1 MERCDMAG
9 QFKSKYSPAISNR
22 QASSQHPQPLEW
34 AAEKHCDNQLC
45 SEENIAV
52 GIDCDN
58 FGT

>member
-1 MERCDMAG
+1 VVVV
-9 QFKSKYSPAISNR
+9 FNR